1 MKIEI
6 DESILDFTLITCA
19 FNKEIKFWTIR
30 DVINLIKTVQARER
44 RTEEPCCDSL
54 EKWGVCQCESFR
66 PEEAEEP

>member
-44 RTEEPCCDSL
+44 RKKRCVSCIRKNECAFYQPKKGTES
-54 EKWGVCQCESFR
+54 S
-66 PEEAEEP
+66 

>member
-44 RTEEPCCDSL
+44 RTEEP
-54 EKWGVCQCESFR
+54 
-66 PEEAEEP
+66 